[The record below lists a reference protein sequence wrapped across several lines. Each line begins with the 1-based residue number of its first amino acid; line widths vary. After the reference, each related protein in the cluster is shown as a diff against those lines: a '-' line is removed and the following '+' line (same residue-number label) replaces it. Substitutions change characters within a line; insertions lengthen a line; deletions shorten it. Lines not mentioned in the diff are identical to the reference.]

1 MANLLDLCSDLP
13 IRSFQ
18 KGDMVLKEDEKDGE
32 ILVLKSGTLEIQKGG
47 TVVTTVANPGSI
59 VGEIAV
65 LLERGHSATAVALSD
80 CEMYVMEGAKAE
92 LAAHP
97 ELYREVA
104 RVLANR
110 LMRVSDA
117 IVELRDRVEVEKEFS
132 DFELSMFWDL

>member
-1 MANLLDLCSDLP
+1 MANLLDLCSDLAV
-13 IRSFQ
+13 RSFQ
-18 KGDMVLKEDEKDGE
+18 KRDVVLKEDEKDGE
-32 ILVLKSGTLEIQKGG
+32 ILILKSGTLEIQKSG
-47 TVVTTVANPGSI
+47 TVVTTVANTGSI

-65 LLERGHSATAVALSD
+65 LLDRGHSATAIALSD
-80 CEMYVMEGAKAE
+80 CELYVMEAAKAE

-117 IVELRDRVEVEKEFS
+117 IVELRNRVEVEKEFS

>member
-1 MANLLDLCSDLP
+1 MANLLDLCSDLAV
-13 IRSFQ
+13 RSFQ
-18 KGDMVLKEDEKDGE
+18 KRDVVLKEDEKDGE
-32 ILVLKSGTLEIQKGG
+32 ILILKSGTLEIQKSG

-65 LLERGHSATAVALSD
+65 LLDRGHSATAIALSD
-80 CEMYVMEGAKAE
+80 CELYVMEAAKAE

-117 IVELRDRVEVEKEFS
+117 IVELRNRVEVEKEFS

>member
-1 MANLLDLCSDLP
+1 MANLLDLCSDLAV
-13 IRSFQ
+13 RSFQ
-18 KGDMVLKEDEKDGE
+18 KRDVVLKEDEKDGE
-32 ILVLKSGTLEIQKGG
+32 ILILKSGTLEIQKSG

-65 LLERGHSATAVALSD
+65 LLDRGHSATTIAPSD
-80 CEMYVMEGAKAE
+80 CELYVMEAAKAE

-117 IVELRDRVEVEKEFS
+117 IVELRNRVEVEKEFS